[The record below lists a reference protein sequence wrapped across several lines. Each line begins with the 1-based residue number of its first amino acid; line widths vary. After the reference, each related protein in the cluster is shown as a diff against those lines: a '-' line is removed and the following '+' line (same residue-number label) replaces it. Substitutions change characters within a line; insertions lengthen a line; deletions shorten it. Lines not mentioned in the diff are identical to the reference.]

1 MANPEHIGAQPEASA
16 AVRPVAKINVRELLR
31 RDEVQCA
38 QDNERDG
45 PRYCGSR
52 RALVGA
58 GIVPPDAQFPGEAP
72 GVRGPR
78 FTDAE
83 GRAWQITWFRKEY
96 QLLQVRPF
104 LPFVELTRRS
114 QERQRRRQAQWARE
128 SELRKIERR
137 LESMPTDRAAAQVR
151 LQEEVGYHLQAIKKA
166 ALDPTGELARIGITI
181 DAETRDEIKELLEEV
196 FFVVR
201 QARIRFDPTVRRII
215 EGRQTE
221 LRTENARADADFQGV
236 LERLLGGDRVTE
248 LGSAA

>member
-1 MANPEHIGAQPEASA
+1 MANPERIGTQHEAA
-16 AVRPVAKINVRELLR
+16 PAVRTVAKINVRELLH

-38 QDNERDG
+38 QDSERDG

-58 GIVPPDAQFPGEAP
+58 GIVPPDAQFPGEAL

-78 FTDAE
+78 FTDGE

-137 LESMPTDRAAAQVR
+137 LESMPTDRAAAHVR
-151 LQEEVGYHLQAIKKA
+151 FQEEVGYHLHAIRKA
-166 ALDPTGELARIGITI
+166 ALDPTGELARLGISI
-181 DAETRDEIKELLEEV
+181 DAEARDEIKELLDEA
-196 FFVVR
+196 FFAIR
-201 QARIRFDPTVRRII
+201 RARIAFDPTVRRII
-215 EGRQTE
+215 EHRQAE
-221 LRTENARADADFQGV
+221 LRAESARADADFQGL
-236 LERLLGGDRVTE
+236 LERLLRADNAPAE
-248 LGSAA
+248 